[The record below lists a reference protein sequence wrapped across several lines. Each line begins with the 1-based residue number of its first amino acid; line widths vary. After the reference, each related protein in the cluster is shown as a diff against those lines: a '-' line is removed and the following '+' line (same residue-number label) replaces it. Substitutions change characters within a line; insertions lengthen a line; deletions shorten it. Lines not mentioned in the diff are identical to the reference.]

1 MSVGGVNPKPP
12 IFGFRGIIDAM
23 KSKFLLTAF
32 AASAALAVSAA
43 APKYVFL
50 FIGDGMSTPQ
60 RMTAD
65 EFARA
70 SGHGHLVM
78 NTFPHQATTRTCS
91 ASSLVT
97 DSAAA
102 ATAIACGT
110 KTYNG
115 AIGVDTNKQP
125 LVSSAYVAHA
135 AGKKVGIVTTVTICH
150 ATPAG
155 FYAHRPQRSMSYEI
169 GVDLLN
175 SGFEYFAG
183 GGLDGQ
189 NNKTNS
195 ADYCGDL
202 YKIAPE
208 KGYRLVENKADFLA
222 LKPGCGKVW
231 FKACPGYMQFSLD
244 ADGSEPTLAEMT
256 AKGAELLDNPNG
268 FFMMVEGGKIDG
280 AGHGNDAAPNM
291 RDVLALDEAVKV
303 ALKWMEQHPETL
315 VIVTGDHETGGM
327 TMGFAG
333 TGYQF
338 FMDRLAR
345 QKCSTGAFDGK
356 LKQAAKAAEKGGG
369 EFTFADATA
378 LLSAWYGFIFDE
390 SSKDPMAVTKAE
402 RAELE
407 KAFKAKKLSDA
418 ARRLMSA
425 KAGVGWTSGSHT
437 SLPVLTTAKGLNAEV
452 FSGFMENTDISLRLK
467 AMYK

>member
-1 MSVGGVNPKPP
+1 MKLKTILAAGV
-12 IFGFRGIIDAM
+12 AAAACA
-23 KSKFLLTAF
+23 AF
-32 AASAALAVSAA
+32 AE

-70 SGHGHLVM
+70 SGHGQLSM

-102 ATAIACGT
+102 ATAIACGV

-125 LVSSAYVAHA
+125 LVSSAQVAHM
-135 AGKKVGIVTTVTICH
+135 AGRKVGIVTTVTICH

-169 GVDLLN
+169 GVDLLH

-208 KGYRLVENKADFLA
+208 KGYTLVENKKDFLA
-222 LKPGCGKVW
+222 LKPGCGKIW
-231 FKACPGYMQFSLD
+231 YKAVPGYMSFD
-244 ADGSEPTLAEMT
+244 MDRGEDEPTLAEMT
-256 AKGAELLDNPNG
+256 AKGAELLDNDKG
-268 FFMMVEGGKIDG
+268 FFMMIEGGRIDG

-291 RDVLALDEAVKV
+291 RDTLALDEAVRV
-303 ALKWMEQHPETL
+303 AVAWREKHPDTL
-315 VIVTGDHETGGM
+315 IVVTGDHETGGM
-327 TMGFAG
+327 AMGFAG

-338 FMDRLAR
+338 YMDRLAR
-345 QKCSTGAFDGK
+345 QKCSTGVFGDKLAAAQKKAKADGK
-356 LKQAAKAAEKGGG
+356 
-369 EFTFADATA
+369 EFAFADAEKMLTE
-378 LLSAWYGFIFDE
+378 WYGFKFDAVRAADE
-390 SSKDPMAVTKAE
+390 DKAAGDKFAEKKDRKTDPMEVNKSE
-402 RAELE
+402 LAELE
-407 KAFKAKKLSDA
+407 KAFKKNQLPDA

-425 KAGVGWTSGSHT
+425 KAGVGWSSGAHT
-437 SLPVLTTAKGLNAEV
+437 SLPVLTTAVGAQSEV
-452 FSGFMENTDISLRLK
+452 FSGFMENTDISKRLK
-467 AMYK
+467 AMYR